1 MSAALLTRKP
11 ESNRESARA
20 EKSGRTKGVQTFG
33 LPAREMRV
41 ARTQP
46 ATPRAGALLNSGF
59 WVLNQMPQLEK
70 PRNTPST
77 RNHWTADWLLAVQRI
92 HRMNE
97 ASRLLNHFCFR
108 VISWL
113 SWFPSRFKV

>member
-41 ARTQP
+41 RGRNP
-46 ATPRAGALLNSGF
+46 PRPGLALLNSGF

-70 PRNTPST
+70 P
-77 RNHWTADWLLAVQRI
+77 
-92 HRMNE
+92 
-97 ASRLLNHFCFR
+97 
-108 VISWL
+108 
-113 SWFPSRFKV
+113 